1 MEPLSQKA
9 FDLITNAE
17 GLDQPG
23 EFPGGDSGVT
33 IGIGYDLGFVT
44 AAELQTDWGTH
55 LSADVITRL
64 KTAIGLTGPAAK
76 NKARD
81 FRDIHINRAD
91 ALAVFRAST
100 IPTTLRTTARAFP
113 GVELLPADAQ
123 GALVSLIYNRGAKM
137 DGDRRREMRAIRDA
151 VANNSLN
158 LPAKLREIA
167 AQLRSMKRLWI
178 GKGLDGLI
186 KRREDEARL
195 VESTIPH

>member
-1 MEPLSQKA
+1 MEPLSPKA

-23 EFPGGDSGVT
+23 EFPGGESGVT

-44 AAELQTDWGTH
+44 AQELQTDWGTH
-55 LSADVITRL
+55 LSAAVIARL

-76 NKARD
+76 NKAHD
-81 FRDIHINRAD
+81 FKDIHITRAD

-100 IPTTLRTTARAFP
+100 IPETQRTTARAFP
-113 GVELLPADAQ
+113 GIDQLPADAQ
-123 GALVSLIYNRGAKM
+123 GALVSLIYNRGPKM
-137 DGDRRREMRAIRDA
+137 DGERRIEMRAIRDA
-151 VANNSLN
+151 VASTTLSLT
-158 LPAKLREIA
+158 AKLREIA
-167 AQLRSMKRLWI
+167 AQLRAMKRLWI

-195 VESTIPH
+195 IESTIPH